1 MGVQEDEQNEE
12 TIFNNMKKRNQFKR
26 VVAAVLI
33 GGVFTLSCTGNRKK
47 RNLWK

>member
-1 MGVQEDEQNEE
+1 
-12 TIFNNMKKRNQFKR
+12 MKKRNQFKR

-47 RNLWK
+47 TESMEMNYEKVLSGMT